1 MVISILLTV
10 VILWEDKENLM
21 GSITGLDLIYT
32 ELSEGFISYLELCIS
47 FGLIINVPYIMLTI
61 YQYNVEGLY
70 SYEEYKVRKYM
81 ISLLLLFYIVVYC
94 YIIIILPYMINFF
107 STFDNSHLTMS
118 IKIGDITS
126 IISKLF
132 ISSIITL
139 LLPILGWKY
148 NIGRKYVILLIL
160 VMSAIITPP
169 DVFSLIMLGFPLIIF
184 YEVSIFIG
192 KLIKD

>member
-1 MVISILLTV
+1 
-10 VILWEDKENLM
+10 
-21 GSITGLDLIYT
+21 
-32 ELSEGFISYLELCIS
+32 
-47 FGLIINVPYIMLTI
+47 
-61 YQYNVEGLY
+61 
-70 SYEEYKVRKYM
+70 
-81 ISLLLLFYIVVYC
+81 
-94 YIIIILPYMINFF
+94 
-107 STFDNSHLTMS
+107 MS